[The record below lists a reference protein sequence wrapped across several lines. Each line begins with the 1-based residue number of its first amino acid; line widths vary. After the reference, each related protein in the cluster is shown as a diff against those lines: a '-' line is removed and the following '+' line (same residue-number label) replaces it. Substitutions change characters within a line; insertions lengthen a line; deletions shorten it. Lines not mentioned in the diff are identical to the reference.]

1 MPDPTGSSVRGEI
14 LLIEDRESL
23 RQMLRLALEVAGH
36 RVLEASDE
44 PDAVRMGGVETD
56 LDGRTS
62 VPGLFAAGEV
72 ACTGVHGAN
81 RLASN
86 SLLEGMVFGPRVI
99 EAIGRGVDGASPTGA
114 MVRDATDA
122 LTTSDVVLL
131 VVDAS
136 EARGKGEEFLLKLL
150 ERSGRPAF
158 LALNKI
164 DRISKPALLP
174 IIAEFSRRFPF
185 REVVPIS
192 AATGDGVEQLAS
204 VLAAALPEG
213 EPAYPDDFLTSTPE
227 TEWIAEVIRE
237 KLLERTREELP
248 FASAVVVDE
257 IREEEARNLTVVTA
271 AIYVEKEGQKG
282 IVVGRGGAMIREIGR
297 AAREELE
304 AQSGRRYF
312 LELTVKVRADWREDE
327 GFLSKLVGTE

>member
-1 MPDPTGSSVRGEI
+1 
-14 LLIEDRESL
+14 
-23 RQMLRLALEVAGH
+23 
-36 RVLEASDE
+36 
-44 PDAVRMGGVETD
+44 
-56 LDGRTS
+56 
-62 VPGLFAAGEV
+62 
-72 ACTGVHGAN
+72 
-81 RLASN
+81 
-86 SLLEGMVFGPRVI
+86 
-99 EAIGRGVDGASPTGA
+99 

-122 LTTSDVVLL
+122 LATSDVVLL

-164 DRISKPALLP
+164 DKISKPALLP

-192 AATGDGVEQLAS
+192 AATGDGVEQLAA

-213 EPAYPDDFLTSTPE
+213 EAAYPEDFLTATPE

-257 IREEEARNLTVVTA
+257 IREEDARNLTVVTA

-282 IVVGRGGAMIREIGR
+282 IVVGKGGAMIREIGR

-304 AQSGRRYF
+304 EQSGRRYF